1 MQQEIQRRKGVPGLD
16 EFTPHTCLRRRR
28 RAVERRRRTCRSSRD
43 SKKTRVLVTGA
54 DGFVGRHLVPYL
66 VAQGYSVIAASRAA
80 TTFDNPDVTAVPLS
94 DLSRLFDW
102 QPLLDQCDAVVHLA
116 GIAHKYAGDDFYD
129 RVNHRATSALAR
141 AISRGATKHLVF
153 ISSIAAQ
160 SGSYADHDLTEDDF
174 PTPNNAYG
182 RSKFAAEQA
191 IRAAGIS
198 FTILRPV
205 VIYGEGEKGNFATV
219 HRLSRLPIP
228 LPFGALYCAAIRA
241 VDPEFQL
248 GRRDRAEQSPRAG
261 RNLHRVRPGTGHGRR
276 SHRASPRQPR
286 QTTLADAGA
295 RKLDQGCRSR
305 PPARVRFGSGSANLW
320 WLHRKAACDR
330 LGAVL
335 NDRLRRSRRAQNR
348 RCPSDVK
355 HAAGAW
361 RQVNPS
367 SLQGHVRP
375 KFAAPW
381 EALHDLPPCRI

>member
-1 MQQEIQRRKGVPGLD
+1 MQQEIQRRKGTPGPMNSRPVPACDG
-16 EFTPHTCLRRRR
+16 
-28 RAVERRRRTCRSSRD
+28 AGAQSSAGSDLQGRD

-66 VAQGYSVIAASRAA
+66 VAQGYSVVAASRAVTA
-80 TTFDNPDVTAVPLS
+80 FDNPDVTAVSLS

-102 QPLLDQCDAVVHLA
+102 QALLDQCDAVVHLA

-141 AISRGATKHLVF
+141 AISRGTTKHLVF

-219 HRLSRLPIP
+219 HRISRLPIP
-228 LPFGALYCAAIRA
+228 LPFGALSARRSVLSIENFNSA
-241 VDPEFQL
+241 VATAL
-248 GRRDRAEQSPRAG
+248 SNPRAQG
-261 RNLHRVRPGTGHGRR
+261 ETFIVSDPT
-276 SHRASPRQPR
+276 PV
-286 QTTLADAGA
+286 TVADLIA
-295 RKLDQGCRSR
+295 RYRGSQGR
-305 PPARVRFGSGSANLW
+305 PP
-320 WLHRKAACDR
+320 WLLPVPQSWIKVTLQAAGQ
-330 LGAVL
+330 GAVWERIGQPL
-335 NDRLRRSRRAQNR
+335 VA
-348 RCPSDVK
+348 P
-355 HAAGAW
+355 
-361 RQVNPS
+361 
-367 SLQGHVRP
+367 P
-375 KFAAPW
+375 KKLLAIGWKPA
-381 EALHDLPPCRI
+381 